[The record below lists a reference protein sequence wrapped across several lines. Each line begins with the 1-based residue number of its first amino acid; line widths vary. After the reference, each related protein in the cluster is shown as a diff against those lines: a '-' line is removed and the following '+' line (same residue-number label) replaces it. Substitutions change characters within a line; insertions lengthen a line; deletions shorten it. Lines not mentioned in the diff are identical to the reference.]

1 MLVSHTHKFIYL
13 KTKKTGG
20 TSVEAYLERFCLPED
35 ITDYGGHDREQTI
48 SEQGIVGSRHGGRNI
63 KEDVYYNHMPA
74 AKVKELVGDDIWNTY
89 TKICVMRNPWDRMVS
104 KFWWQLQPQLRRYED
119 YPFSEVREYF
129 EWFIEHKPR
138 WLADDLDVFTI
149 DGEVIIDDV
158 ICYEDFDNEVARVC
172 AKFGET
178 YDPAEM
184 PKHKSG
190 VRKRSNPYQDY
201 YTNPETKDIV
211 SEAHSIWISHFG
223 YTF

>member
-20 TSVEAYLERFCLPED
+20 TSVEAYLERFCLPKD
-35 ITDYGGHDREQTI
+35 VTDLGAHDREQII
-48 SEQGIVGSRHGGRNI
+48 SDRGIVGARNNGRSISNDI
-63 KEDVYYNHMPA
+63 YYNHMPA
-74 AKVKELVGDDIWNTY
+74 KELKALVGDDVWNTY

-119 YPFSEVREYF
+119 YPFSEIREYF
-129 EWFIEHKPR
+129 EWFIENKPR

-149 DGEVIIDDV
+149 DGEAIVDDV
-158 ICYEDFDNEVARVC
+158 IRYEDFDNEVARIC

-190 VRKRSNPYQDY
+190 VRRRSNPYQDY

-211 SEAHSIWISHFG
+211 ADAHGIWISHFG

>member
-35 ITDYGGHDREQTI
+35 ITDYGSHDRAQTI
-48 SEQGIVGSRHGGRNI
+48 SDCGIVGSRHEGRSI
-63 KEDVYYNHMPA
+63 KTDIYYNHMPA
-74 AKVKELVGDDIWNTY
+74 YKVKELVGDDVWNNY
-89 TKICVMRNPWDRMVS
+89 HKICVMRNPWDRMVS
-104 KFWWQLQPQLRRYED
+104 KFWWQLQPQLRRSNES
-119 YPFSEVREYF
+119 PFSEVREFF

-138 WLADDLDVFTI
+138 WLADDIDVFTI
-149 DGEVIIDDV
+149 NGKVIVDDV
-158 ICYEDFDNEVARVC
+158 IRYEDFDSEMARIC
-172 AKFGET
+172 QKFGEV

-190 VRKRSNPYQDY
+190 IRKRSNPYQDY
-201 YTNPETKDIV
+201 YKDPKIKDIV
-211 SEAHSIWISHFG
+211 AKAHSVWIDHFG